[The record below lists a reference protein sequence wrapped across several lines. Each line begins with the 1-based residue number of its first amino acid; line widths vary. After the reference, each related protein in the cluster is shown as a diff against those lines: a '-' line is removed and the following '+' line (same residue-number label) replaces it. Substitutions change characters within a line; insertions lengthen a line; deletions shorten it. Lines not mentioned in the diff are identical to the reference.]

1 VLAVELYKDA
11 TLELSYL
18 VKTSK
23 LVDVPTCFSP
33 LQDSA
38 NNKLLVIFV
47 HPTLE
52 LYNKFTTLLYYFLIE
67 SEP

>member
-1 VLAVELYKDA
+1 
-11 TLELSYL
+11 